1 VADHHLHLL
10 FQPQFD
16 LGSGRVV
23 GAEALLRWTHP
34 LRGAIPPSEFIPIA
48 EESGL
53 INGIGTWVLATA
65 CREACAWPPDVRI
78 AVNVSPAQFH
88 AGDLIETVGRVLDET
103 GLAPGRLEL
112 EITEGVFMRD
122 SDVTRTT
129 LMELKALGVRISLD
143 DFGTGYSSLSYLR
156 RMPLDK
162 IKVDRSFV
170 SALGHDPAAHAL
182 VRSII
187 GLAEVLGLETNAEG
201 VETKAQAHM
210 LRDEGC
216 QEVQGYYFGQ
226 PLTAEAFLDVY
237 GYRMGIAGQCRVESG
252 QTV

>member
-1 VADHHLHLL
+1 M
-10 FQPQFD
+10 
-16 LGSGRVV
+16 RV
-23 GAEALLRWTHP
+23 
-34 LRGAIPPSEFIPIA
+34 
-48 EESGL
+48 
-53 INGIGTWVLATA
+53 
-65 CREACAWPPDVRI
+65 

-88 AGDLIETVGRVLDET
+88 AGDLIEAVSAVLDET
-103 GLAPGRLEL
+103 GLTPDRLEL

-122 SDVTRTT
+122 SEVTRTT
-129 LMELKALGVRISLD
+129 LMDLKALGVRITLD

-170 SALGHDPAAHAL
+170 AALGHDPAAHAL

-187 GLAEVLGLETNAEG
+187 GLAKVLGFETNAEG

-216 QEVQGYYFGQ
+216 QEVQGYYFGRPVPAEEFAEFYGRRMLAVQ
-226 PLTAEAFLDVY
+226 VPVLTE
-237 GYRMGIAGQCRVESG
+237 
-252 QTV
+252 